1 MKHTWFAG
9 VSLTCLLA
17 IVGGANAQT
26 VNTKPKA
33 EDEIIVT
40 GRAGVGKYVKQDAS
54 FAISV
59 IGKDE
64 LRLVNPTSVADVF
77 KAVPGFWVESSG
89 GEASNNI
96 RTRGIPR
103 DGYSSVGLQEDGLPV
118 QHDPG
123 LGYLNADQSFRLDES
138 IYRVEAVRGGPASIF
153 ASNAPGGVVNFITR
167 KPGDKAEGVVKL
179 EVGDYDHYRTDF
191 WFGTPVAEGLSVY
204 AGGFYRQNNG
214 VRDPGYT
221 ANKGGQFRVGVVK
234 ALEKGQLSLDY
245 KRIDDTVAFYLPVPI
260 LSNDNSKS
268 AVPGFDPNY
277 GTLAGPE
284 TSVLSFRNVN
294 GPYDFDL
301 TRGTEVKLSQWTA
314 KLDLDVGNGWNL
326 QNGLRYR
333 DSEIQ
338 RNGLFPTGNIEAAT
352 VRAAGYV
359 PTAKAYYPTATG
371 VKFQYLNTANGTFD
385 MVNAN
390 GNGQVVSVNALAV
403 HVPLKEFIND
413 LRLVKKFQAGTQT
426 HDVSIGAYF
435 AGTEFIFDRYMS
447 TAMVDVR
454 NNGRLLDAVGVDAS
468 GAVVGKI
475 SENGFLRYGSL
486 FDNSQAKSRTVAL
499 YASDEWQITEA
510 LRVDAGLRY
519 ETEKLEGSVEGKKT
533 VDLGVAGTLADN
545 QVITGTGVFTAIN
558 RKYDATSWTL
568 GANYQILPDL
578 GAFARYTDT
587 KRMPNGSDF
596 TGSPLRT
603 DIIVQP
609 IKMSEVGLKY
619 TSSMLDIFAT
629 AYFSKFTGVSFTD
642 NIFNTATNSYRQVV
656 AFGGSETVGVEL
668 EGQLRPV
675 SWFDINAA
683 LTWQDPQY
691 KNLKYSDIVG
701 GQPVVRNFDGK
712 QLVRVPQIGARIVPG
727 VNLLDGALRA
737 QAEVEYYSDRYAD
750 NANTQKLPAYWVM
763 NASARYTLTDKI
775 TLFAEGENLTNEIG
789 LTEGNPRSGQFVSGE
804 AGLRYILARPIF
816 GRTLRASV
824 TYKF

>member
-1 MKHTWFAG
+1 MKHTWFAS
-9 VSLTCLLA
+9 VSITCLLA
-17 IVGGANAQT
+17 IAGSVNAQT
-26 VNTKPKA
+26 AEPKSKA
-33 EDEIIVT
+33 DDEIIVT

-77 KAVPGFWVESSG
+77 KSVPGFWVESSG

-138 IYRVEAVRGGPASIF
+138 INRVEAVRGGPASIF

-167 KPGDKAEGVVKL
+167 KPGDKAEGVIKM

-234 ALEKGQLSLDY
+234 SLEKGQLSLEY
-245 KRIDDTVAFYLPVPI
+245 KRIDDTIAFYLPVPI
-260 LSNDNSKS
+260 LSNDDSKS
-268 AVPGFDPNY
+268 AVSGFDPNY

-284 TSVLSFRNVN
+284 ASVLSFRNVN

-301 TRGTEVKLSQWTA
+301 TRGTEVKLSQWTM
-314 KLDLDVGNGWNL
+314 KLDLDVGYGWNL

-333 DSEIQ
+333 DSETQ

-352 VRAAGYV
+352 ARASGLV
-359 PTAKAYYPTATG
+359 STAKAFYPTATG
-371 VKFQYLNTANGTFD
+371 VKLQYLNAANGTFN
-385 MVNAN
+385 MANAN
-390 GNGQVVSVNALAV
+390 GNGQVVSANALAV

-435 AGTEFIFDRYMS
+435 AGTEFIYDRYMS

-454 NNGRLLDAVGVDAS
+454 ENGRLLDAVAVDAA
-468 GAVVGKI
+468 GATVGKI

-486 FDNSQAKSRTVAL
+486 FDNTQAKSRTFAL
-499 YASDEWQITEA
+499 YASDEWQVTEA
-510 LRVDAGLRY
+510 LRLDAGIRY
-519 ETEKLEGSVEGKKT
+519 ETQELEGSVEGKKT

-545 QVITGTGVFTAIN
+545 QVITGTGVFTPIS
-558 RKYDATSWTL
+558 RTYDATSWTL
-568 GANYQILPDL
+568 GANYQIRPDL
-578 GAFARYTDT
+578 AAFARYTDT

-596 TGSPLRT
+596 TGNPLRT

-609 IKMSEVGLKY
+609 IEMSEVGLKY
-619 TSSMLDIFAT
+619 TSTMLDVFAT

-642 NIFNTATNSYRQVV
+642 NIFNATTNSYRQVV
-656 AFGGSETVGVEL
+656 AFGGSETVGFEL

-675 SWFDINAA
+675 SWFDVNAA
-683 LTWQDPQY
+683 LTWQDPQF
-691 KNLKYSDIVG
+691 KDFKYSDIVA
-701 GQPVVRNFDGK
+701 GQPVVRDFGGK

-737 QAEVEYYSDRYAD
+737 QAEIEYYSDRYAD

-763 NASARYTLTDKI
+763 NASARYTVTDDI
-775 TLFAEGENLTNEIG
+775 TLFVDGENLTNEIG

-804 AGLRYILARPIF
+804 AGSRYILARPIF

-824 TYKF
+824 IYKF